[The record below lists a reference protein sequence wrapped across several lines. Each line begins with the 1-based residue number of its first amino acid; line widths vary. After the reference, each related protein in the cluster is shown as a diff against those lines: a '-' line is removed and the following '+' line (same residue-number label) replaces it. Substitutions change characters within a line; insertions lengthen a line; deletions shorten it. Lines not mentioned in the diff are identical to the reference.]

1 MEEKNPI
8 LDFDVSGTEFETVTQ
23 QEQQK
28 FIDETIAPKMN
39 DSIAA
44 EYMTRDKSISSP
56 EMSTIDDLVTSHTMG
71 LPQPQTV
78 TAEAIEEAMGPI
90 DKSTGLT
97 QAQYYTEPTGYTSD
111 TLDTRT
117 IGVNTQGDYELSAP
131 RPERPT
137 EYEQVRLSGVD
148 TKSIPASYINVQPFK
163 ISLPEYGGK
172 TVTATSVDRRK
183 MAYDIGTQIVGKPV
197 ESFVG
202 MTYVGGGTVGREGF
216 ISSLSK
222 GIKNLPI
229 DAITLLR
236 SGSGAIGGLASMML
250 YGADTTAEAFKTFE
264 ADWNKNVVSKWKS
277 LASSEPT
284 DSQTFAGKI
293 GYALPNAAASLGLL
307 KLARLAGGAPGLIG
321 ASALLNFGDAVDV
334 SIAASNYGISPE
346 AALARG
352 YMAGAINAALDMIGV
367 DTMDRLTFSSLG
379 RDYIRNAQS
388 FTRRT
393 LRNVARESLTE
404 GAQEATSV
412 TFSDDWAHQDFIDN
426 IERIGI
432 SAVVGALSSLATIPA
447 DKKQQKIAELSASI
461 LQNKLSTDAEPLA
474 KSLNEAVNS
483 LVATGFFDR
492 ARALDF
498 LVKASDPANR
508 ERLYE
513 DIKTALDEEIAKL
526 DPKAVETMN
535 KLPQFLKDEAAN
547 SFRTLDARVR
557 ALLPNEMEESDKIV
571 ITRAMRGIAAVIG
584 FYTGKQL
591 ELPNFVLAKPGELHL
606 GKNDLGYYNEDTNT
620 IVINRNVVRGG
631 RKYDSDQVIDPSRF
645 SPISKRHE
653 TLLHEL
659 GHYLDKQLGRGTNF
673 KEFLPKYFATIAHV
687 YGSKFAIATKQA
699 MVDGDKRMGNVDT
712 TDKTKYFSPENT
724 TEVFAH
730 AIGRIGKD
738 LGLAFG
744 YKGDVAEAITV
755 ANLLGRHIVIPEIQ
769 SQLNQ
774 YANDLRNLVL
784 KNSETLKA
792 LAERHGLDQLADS
805 IDAYMAG
812 DKDALDAKDIEDLMR
827 ITSSF
832 VADEDLNIL
841 SSIFKNTDMRDFM
854 AKGKRELGEAV
865 DRGIAEEKARATKQ
879 AKEKKEKNIKGV
891 KPDGTLDIDWEDANS
906 NSEKPKS
913 AFSMDSVIPDAEE
926 EYTKQSKRTYKSGLK
941 ARTDAKINGKTFWE
955 DAKELAD
962 ILRYTEK
969 MPKWFR
975 KFFGG
980 YTSGDLVISSMILGG
995 KKFIQKFDFA
1005 HLFNKANSIK
1015 FDLMQKFDDRL
1026 RQELFKN
1033 SYERDVFENACA
1045 QDTIIVNPNG
1055 IVDPLT
1061 KEPIDNA
1068 RLSPFQAMV
1077 VYLHHKNSKTWGKM
1091 VNSFFSEQDALDV
1104 INQLTPEQK
1113 KYADIMQEMLEE
1125 YWEPFK
1131 QSYSDL
1137 GETIDDDPYWPIAEA
1152 VHAALGERRP
1162 NQMYSRDLSK
1172 DYAIS
1177 LDVDARELF
1186 NNYIARVASA
1196 QVGLYATVQRVKDL
1210 IAYNPSTTT
1219 ENLDSEGLKL
1229 SGQIFD
1235 VSRRLRGWAANKF
1248 GSEKTFNNFI
1258 NLLDDFV
1265 GNVDKKLVSDSA
1277 INTLAQTITTGM
1289 LSWRP
1294 IQFFK
1299 NLTNFATFWGLAENQ
1314 GQYWANTMWAATHIK
1329 EAIQYMM
1336 DNVPTVKIRYKGQN
1350 IDEQLTSATAGGNS
1364 LWFKLEKGKNRNPT
1378 YNQFLSNMAAITQAL
1393 KRAGIQ
1399 PTLAGDLVANV
1410 IGGYGLLKEYEAKYG
1425 DKETAVKEFTRQLE
1439 TRQSSTNQAFK
1450 SLAQRQWNRDVRGQL
1465 ITFTSEQA
1473 QKAKGIA
1480 MAIAEAQTGER
1491 SWGSSIKEVASTLSG
1506 VVLFILVSAG
1516 VFDLFDDDEENDE
1529 EVYNAMTR
1537 ELIGQVTG
1545 ANIFASAVVAPIFT
1559 GALGMSQTGIG
1570 TPLTQWV
1577 SKELRAL
1584 KSDDWEKALIDGA
1597 ASLAGI
1603 AGADQL
1609 TNAIESGYGSL
1620 TSETDEELEYNL
1632 RKIYGET
1639 PNRAEKRSGF
1649 KKDVE

>member
-28 FIDETIAPKMN
+28 FIDETIAQKMN

-56 EMSTIDDLVTSHTMG
+56 EMITIDDLVTSHTMG

-97 QAQYYTEPTGYTSD
+97 QAQYTEPTGYTSD

-148 TKSIPASYINVQPFK
+148 TKSIPAAYINVQPFK

-197 ESFVG
+197 DSFVG

-229 DAITLLR
+229 DAITMLR
-236 SGSGAIGGLASMML
+236 SGGGAIGGLATTML
-250 YGADTTAEAFKTFE
+250 YGADATAEAFKTFE

-284 DSQTFAGKI
+284 DSQTFWGKV
-293 GYALPNAAASLGLL
+293 GYAVPNAATNLALL

-334 SIAASNYGISPE
+334 SIAASNYGIAPE

-352 YMAGAINAALDMIGV
+352 YMAGAINAALDIIGV

-393 LRNVARESLTE
+393 LRNIARESLTE
-404 GAQEATSV
+404 SAQEATSV

-432 SAVVGALSSLATIPA
+432 SAVVGPLSVLATMPA
-447 DKKQQKIAELSASI
+447 DRKQQKIAELSASI
-461 LQNKLSTDAEPLA
+461 LQGNVAADAEPLA

-492 ARALDF
+492 DRALDF

-526 DPKAVETMN
+526 DPKAVEAMN

-557 ALLPNEMEESDKIV
+557 ALLPNDMEESDKIV

-591 ELPNFVLAKPGELHL
+591 ELPTFVLAKPGELHL
-606 GKNDLGYYNEDTNT
+606 GKNDLGYYDEDTNT

-631 RKYDSDQVIDPSRF
+631 KKYDSDQVIDPSRF

-699 MVDGDKRMGNVDT
+699 MVDGDKRIGNVDT

-769 SQLNQ
+769 AQLNQ

-832 VADEDLNIL
+832 VADEDLDIL

-865 DRGIAEEKARATKQ
+865 DRGVEEEKARVAKQ

-891 KPDGTLDIDWEDANS
+891 KPDGTLDIDWEGTKS

-926 EYTKQSKRTYKSGLK
+926 EYTKQNKRTYKSGLK
-941 ARTDAKINGKTFWE
+941 ARTDAKINGKTFWD
-955 DAKELAD
+955 DARDLAE
-962 ILRYTEK
+962 ILRTTEK

-975 KFFGG
+975 KLFGG

-1015 FDLMQKFDDRL
+1015 FDLMQRFDDRL

-1045 QDTIIVNPNG
+1045 QSTIVVDKYVNP
-1055 IVDPLT
+1055 LT
-1061 KEPIDNA
+1061 EEHIGGKI
-1068 RLSPFQAMV
+1068 SPFQAMV
-1077 VYLHHKNSKTWGKM
+1077 VYLHNKNSKTRNKM
-1091 VNSFFSEQDALDV
+1091 VKTFDGDWDQMQNV
-1104 INQLTPEQK
+1104 IDQLTPEQK
-1113 KYADIMQEMLEE
+1113 KYADIMEDMLRE
-1125 YWEPFK
+1125 YWEPFR
-1131 QSYSDL
+1131 QSYTDV
-1137 GETIDDDPYWPIAEA
+1137 GETIDEDPYWPIMEA
-1152 VHAALGERRP
+1152 VHAALGERKP

-1177 LDVDARELF
+1177 LEVDARELF

-1196 QVGLYATVQRVKDL
+1196 QVGLYATVQRLKDL
-1210 IAYNPSTTT
+1210 IGYNPNSVT
-1219 ENLDSEGLKL
+1219 ENLDSDGIKL
-1229 SGQIFD
+1229 SNQVFD
-1235 VSRRLRGWAANKF
+1235 ESRKLRGLALTKF
-1248 GSEKTFNNFI
+1248 GDEKTFDNFL

-1299 NLTNFATFWGLAENQ
+1299 NVTNFATFWGLAENQ
-1314 GQYWANTMWAATHIK
+1314 SQYWANTMWAAAHIK

-1336 DNVPTVKIRYKGQN
+1336 DNVPTIKIRYKGQN

-1364 LWFKLEKGKNRNPT
+1364 LLFKLEKGKNRNPT

-1425 DKETAVKEFTRQLE
+1425 DKETAVKEFSRQLE
-1439 TRQSSTNQAFK
+1439 MRQSSTNQAFK

-1491 SWGSSIKEVASTLSG
+1491 SWGNSIKEIAATLSG
-1506 VVLFILVSAG
+1506 VALFVLVSAG

-1559 GALGMSQTGIG
+1559 GALGMSQNGIG
-1570 TPLTQWV
+1570 TPLTQWM

-1584 KSDDWEKALIDGA
+1584 KSDDWEKAMIDA
-1597 ASLAGI
+1597 SASLAGI

-1609 TNAIESGYGSL
+1609 TSAIESGYGSL

-1632 RKIYGET
+1632 RKLYGET
-1639 PNRAEKRSGF
+1639 SNRAEKRSGF

>member
-56 EMSTIDDLVTSHTMG
+56 EMITIDDLVTSHTMG

-97 QAQYYTEPTGYTSD
+97 QAQYTEPTGYTSD

-148 TKSIPASYINVQPFK
+148 TKSIPAAYINVQPFK

-183 MAYDIGTQIVGKPV
+183 MAYDIGTQIVGKPA

-216 ISSLSK
+216 LSSLSK

-229 DAITLLR
+229 DTVTMLR
-236 SGSGAIGGLASMML
+236 SGGGAIGGLASMML
-250 YGADTTAEAFKTFE
+250 YGADATAEAFKTFE

-284 DSQTFAGKI
+284 DAQTFGGKV
-293 GYALPNAAASLGLL
+293 GYAVPNAAANLALL
-307 KLARLAGGAPGLIG
+307 KLARLAGGAQGLIG
-321 ASALLNFGDAVDV
+321 AAALLNFGDAVDV
-334 SIAASNYGISPE
+334 SIAASNYGIAPE

-352 YMAGAINAALDMIGV
+352 YMAGAINAALDIIGV

-393 LRNVARESLTE
+393 LRNIARESLTE

-447 DKKQQKIAELSASI
+447 DKKQQKIAEFSASI
-461 LQNKLSTDAEPLA
+461 LQNKLSADAEPLA

-492 ARALDF
+492 DRALDF

-526 DPKAVETMN
+526 DPKAVEAMN

-557 ALLPNEMEESDKIV
+557 ALLPNDMEESDKIV

-591 ELPNFVLAKPGELHL
+591 ELPAFVLAKPGELHL
-606 GKNDLGYYNEDTNT
+606 GKNDLGYYDEGTNT

-699 MVDGDKRMGNVDT
+699 MVDGDKRIGNVDT

-730 AIGRIGKD
+730 AIGRMGKG

-769 SQLNQ
+769 AQLNQ

-832 VADEDLNIL
+832 VADEDLDIL

-865 DRGIAEEKARATKQ
+865 DRGVAEEKARATKQ

-891 KPDGTLDIDWEDANS
+891 KPDGTLDEDWDETKF

-926 EYTKQSKRTYKSGLK
+926 EYTKQNKRTYKSGLK

-975 KFFGG
+975 KLFGG

-1015 FDLMQKFDDRL
+1015 FDLMQRFDDRL

-1068 RLSPFQAMV
+1068 RLSPFKAMV

-1113 KYADIMQEMLEE
+1113 KYADIMEDMLRE

-1131 QSYSDL
+1131 QSYTDL

-1235 VSRRLRGWAANKF
+1235 VSRRLRGWASSKF
-1248 GSEKTFNNFI
+1248 GDEKTFNNFI

-1314 GQYWANTMWAATHIK
+1314 GQYWANTMWAAAHIK

-1336 DNVPTVKIRYKGQN
+1336 DNVPTIKIRYKGQN

-1425 DKETAVKEFTRQLE
+1425 DKETAVKEFSRQLE

-1506 VVLFILVSAG
+1506 VALFILVSAG

-1559 GALGMSQTGIG
+1559 GALGMSQNGIG
-1570 TPLTQWV
+1570 TPLTQWI

-1584 KSDDWEKALIDGA
+1584 KSDDWEKALIDA
-1597 ASLAGI
+1597 SASLAGI

-1609 TNAIESGYGSL
+1609 TSAIESGYGSL

-1632 RKIYGET
+1632 RKLYGET
-1639 PNRAEKRSGF
+1639 SNRAEKRSGF

>member
-8 LDFDVSGTEFETVTQ
+8 LDFDVSGTEFESVTQ
-23 QEQQK
+23 QEQQQ
-28 FIDETIAPKMN
+28 FIDETIAPAMN

-44 EYMTRDKSISSP
+44 EYMTRDKSVSSP
-56 EMSTIDDLVTSHTMG
+56 EMITVDDLVVSHTMG
-71 LPQPQTV
+71 LPEPQSV
-78 TAEAIEEAMGPI
+78 TAEAIEEALGPI

-97 QAQYYTEPTGYTSD
+97 QVQYTEPTGYTSD
-111 TLDTRT
+111 TLDSRI
-117 IGVNTQGDYELSAP
+117 IGVNTQGDYELTEP

-137 EYEQVRLSGVD
+137 AYEQVRLPGVD
-148 TKSIPASYINVQPFK
+148 SKSIPAAYINVQPFK

-172 TVTATSVDRRK
+172 TVTTNTVDRRK
-183 MAYDIGTQIVGKPV
+183 MAYDIGTQIIGKPV

-216 ISSLSK
+216 FSGLSK

-229 DAITLLR
+229 DAITMAR
-236 SGSGAIGGLASMML
+236 TSGGAIGGLVTTYL
-250 YGADTTAEAFKTFE
+250 YGADATAEAFKTFE

-277 LASSEPT
+277 LASSEAT
-284 DSQTFAGKI
+284 SAITFPGKVGQAI
-293 GYALPNAAASLGLL
+293 PNAAASLGLL
-307 KLARLAGGAPGLIG
+307 KLARVAAGAPGLVG
-321 ASALLNFGDAVDV
+321 ASALLNVGDAVDV

-352 YMAGAINAALDMIGV
+352 YMAGAINAALDIIGL

-379 RDYIRNAQS
+379 RDYIRNSQS
-388 FTRRT
+388 FARRT
-393 LRNVARESLTE
+393 AKNMLREAATE
-404 GAQEATSV
+404 GAQEASSV

-426 IERIGI
+426 IERIGVA
-432 SAVVGALSSLATIPA
+432 AVTGALSTLATIPA
-447 DKKQQKIAELSASI
+447 DRKQQKIAELSASI
-461 LQNKLSTDAEPLA
+461 LQGNVASDAEPLA
-474 KSLNEAVNS
+474 KSLNDAVDALES
-483 LVATGFFDR
+483 TGFFDR
-492 ARALDF
+492 SRALDF
-498 LVKASDPANR
+498 LVKASDPEYR

-513 DIKTALDEEIAKL
+513 DIKKSLDEEIAKL
-526 DPKAVETMN
+526 DPKAVEAMN

-547 SFRTLDARVR
+547 SFKALDARVR
-557 ALLPNEMEESDKIV
+557 AMLPSEMEESDKIV
-571 ITRAMRGIAAVIG
+571 ITRAMRGIAAVVG

-591 ELPNFVLAKPGELHL
+591 QLPNFALASPGELHL
-606 GKNDLGYYNEDTNT
+606 KKNDLGYYDEDTNT
-620 IVINRNVVRGG
+620 IVINRNVVSGG
-631 RKYDSDQVIDPSRF
+631 RKYDSDQVIDPNRF

-687 YGSKFAIATKQA
+687 YGSKFAIATKQV
-699 MVDGDKRMGNVDT
+699 MVDGDKRFGNVDT

-730 AIGRIGKD
+730 AIGRMGKD

-744 YKGDVAEAITV
+744 YKGDIAEAITV
-755 ANLLGRHIVIPEIQ
+755 ANLLGQHIVIPEIQ
-769 SQLNQ
+769 AQLNQ
-774 YANDLRNLVL
+774 YANDLRNLVV

-792 LAERHGLDQLADS
+792 LAERHGLDNLADS

-812 DKDALDAKDIEDLMR
+812 DKDALDAKDLEDLLR

-832 VADEDLNIL
+832 VADEDLDIL
-841 SSIFKNTDMRDFM
+841 SSAFKNTDMRDFM

-865 DRGIAEEKARATKQ
+865 DRGVAEEKARAAKQ
-879 AKEKKEKNIKGV
+879 AKERKQKNIKGV
-891 KPDGTLDIDWEDANS
+891 KPDGKLDEEWDETEFNTT
-906 NSEKPKS
+906 EPKS
-913 AFSMDSVIPDAEE
+913 AFSVESVVPDAEE
-926 EYTKQSKRTYKSGLK
+926 EFEKQNKRTHKSGLK
-941 ARTDAKINGKTFWE
+941 ARTDAKINGKTFWD
-955 DAKELAD
+955 DARDLAE
-962 ILRYTEK
+962 ILRTTEK

-975 KFFGG
+975 KLFGG

-995 KKFIQKFDFA
+995 KKLIQKFDFA
-1005 HLFNKANSIK
+1005 NLFNKANTIK
-1015 FDLMQKFDDRL
+1015 FDLMQRFDDRL
-1026 RQELFKN
+1026 RQDLFKN
-1033 SYERDVFENACA
+1033 SFDRDAFENACA
-1045 QDTIIVNPNG
+1045 QSTITANNMIN
-1055 IVDPLT
+1055 PLT
-1061 KEPIDNA
+1061 KEPESGQI
-1068 RLSPFQAMV
+1068 SPFQAMI
-1077 VYLHHKNSKTWGKM
+1077 VYLHNKNKKTWKKM
-1091 VNSFFSEQDALDV
+1091 VNSFLSEQDALDV

-1113 KYADIMQEMLEE
+1113 KYADVMEDMLRE
-1125 YWEPFK
+1125 YWEPFR
-1131 QSYSDL
+1131 QSYTDV
-1137 GETIDDDPYWPIAEA
+1137 GETIDEDPYWPIMEA
-1152 VHAALGERRP
+1152 VHAALGERKP

-1177 LDVDARELF
+1177 LEVDARELF

-1196 QVGLYATVQRVKDL
+1196 QVGLYSTVQRLKDL
-1210 IAYNPSTTT
+1210 IGYNPNSVT
-1219 ENLDSEGLKL
+1219 ENLDSDGIKL
-1229 SGQIFD
+1229 SNQVFD
-1235 VSRRLRGWAANKF
+1235 ESRKLRGLALMKF
-1248 GSEKTFNNFI
+1248 GNEKAFNNFL

-1299 NLTNFATFWGLAENQ
+1299 NFTNFATFWGLAENQ
-1314 GQYWANTMWAATHIK
+1314 SQYWANTMWAAAHPK
-1329 EAIQYMM
+1329 EAIKYMI
-1336 DNVPTVKIRYKGQN
+1336 DNVPTIKIRYKGQN

-1378 YNQFLSNMAAITQAL
+1378 YNQFLSNMASITQAL
-1393 KRAGIQ
+1393 KRIGIQ

-1425 DKETAVKEFTRQLE
+1425 DKETAVKEFSRQLE

-1473 QKAKGIA
+1473 QKTKGVA

-1491 SWGSSIKEVASTLSG
+1491 TWGNAIKEVLSTLSG

-1529 EVYNAMTR
+1529 EVYDAMTR

-1559 GALGMSQTGIG
+1559 GALGMSQNGIG

-1577 SKELRAL
+1577 SKEIRAM
-1584 KSDDWEKALIDGA
+1584 KSGDWEKAMIDGA

-1620 TSETDEELEYNL
+1620 TSETDDELEYNL
-1632 RKIYGET
+1632 RKLYGET
-1639 PNRAEKRSGF
+1639 PNRAAKRSGF